1 MRKRGPGVGGIKRS
15 ENLNNALKE
24 KGAEIQEDKVKH
36 MTEVMTQSCKQIM
49 LDSASA
55 TRFYSAE
62 YGFILCI
69 DFLRPLV
76 DVTSNFTSSTTTTT
90 YRQQHELFILLRNVQ
105 VIDTFR
111 THLEEFARKY
121 KTQIRSD
128 PVFRA
133 QFQIM
138 CEKVGVDP
146 LASSKGLW
154 GELLGLGDYYYE
166 LGVRIV
172 EVNLLYSSFT
182 GLCTYSCLALKLA
195 GVWRRCK

>member
-1 MRKRGPGVGGIKRS
+1 MPRS
-15 ENLNNALKE
+15 
-24 KGAEIQEDKVKH
+24 
-36 MTEVMTQSCKQIM
+36 S
-49 LDSASA
+49 
-55 TRFYSAE
+55 
-62 YGFILCI
+62 
-69 DFLRPLV
+69 
-76 DVTSNFTSSTTTTT
+76 
-90 YRQQHELFILLRNVQ
+90 Q

-172 EVNLLYSSFT
+172 EVGLLNYLVHT
-182 GLCTYSCLALKLA
+182 
-195 GVWRRCK
+195 RR

>member
-1 MRKRGPGVGGIKRS
+1 MCI
-15 ENLNNALKE
+15 
-24 KGAEIQEDKVKH
+24 
-36 MTEVMTQSCKQIM
+36 
-49 LDSASA
+49 ASK
-55 TRFYSAE
+55 
-62 YGFILCI
+62 FI
-69 DFLRPLV
+69 
-76 DVTSNFTSSTTTTT
+76 SNSSTAVPLTTSTFFF
-90 YRQQHELFILLRNVQ
+90 LPRNSQ

-172 EVNLLYSSFT
+172 EVGLLNYLVHT
-182 GLCTYSCLALKLA
+182 
-195 GVWRRCK
+195 RR